1 MAKGKFEKWLAA
13 DGISKICEWAKAGLT
28 DDQIAHNM
36 GIAVSTLNEWKRRFP
51 QITESLKKSKVV
63 ADQEVENAMYKSAI
77 GYYVDEEIQE
87 LCLDTQTGKSKL
99 ITTKRSR
106 KWCPPS
112 VTAQIFWL
120 KNRQPDRW
128 RDKVIQE
135 VETYEGRNIGVITI
149 PSRIPDRPPKDIKDR
164 QQLIDYYE
172 TEIQRGSQQDNDDHS
187 C

>member
-13 DGISKICEWAKAGLT
+13 DGISIISEWASTGLT
-28 DDQIAHNM
+28 DAQISHNM
-36 GIAVSTLNEWKRRFP
+36 GISVSTLNEWKRRFP
-51 QITESLKKSKVV
+51 QIMDALKKGKIV

-77 GYYVDEEIQE
+77 GYYVEEEVQE
-87 LCLDTQTGKSKL
+87 LSFEAATGNSKL
-99 ITTKRSR
+99 ITTKRSK

-128 RDKVIQE
+128 RDKVIQG
-135 VETYEGRNIGVITI
+135 VETNSDRHFGMIMI
-149 PSRIPDRPPKDIKDR
+149 PNRMPDRPPENVKGR

-172 TEIQRGSQQDNDDHS
+172 AEIKRDLQQNES
-187 C
+187 